1 MEADNGS
8 IVDSGAADVGGVAG
22 IDDRHFLPFS
32 PLPLLFPDKLSH
44 VVLTD
49 LELNMQSRLA

>member
-49 LELNMQSRLA
+49 LELNM